1 MTKVMRQLLVIC
13 LVGLATLRAGYAQT
27 IQVDAPAGTKK
38 LRDSQFVIG
47 ADLNVMLQLYP
58 RQQYAK
64 AQFFQSIVTAEYEEK
79 QKELQNVKFPVRT
92 KKLLKDQVAD
102 GLKGHGFVLVGENAK
117 GEQAAICGYY
127 LDHGENIVR
136 VTIMGNGK
144 TYAAN
149 TNQITTLL
157 KGIKVK

>member
-1 MTKVMRQLLVIC
+1 
-13 LVGLATLRAGYAQT
+13 
-27 IQVDAPAGTKK
+27 
-38 LRDSQFVIG
+38 
-47 ADLNVMLQLYP
+47 
-58 RQQYAK
+58 
-64 AQFFQSIVTAEYEEK
+64 
-79 QKELQNVKFPVRT
+79 LQNVKFPVRT